1 MKIYIMAPDHIILGL
16 VETFKLWAE
25 KEGHEITNTL
35 PEADAPKPSFI
46 LDAQQRWR
54 DMQDASV
61 GILYQDT
68 PSIFA
73 GIEGLNT
80 ELGIMMGW
88 ARQII
93 ILGGSPNVFTWL
105 PWVVHAPWDPTL
117 ASVTE
122 AMKILAGRL
131 GTTCQDEGCP
141 HYGTAHS
148 HPKE

>member
-1 MKIYIMAPDHIILGL
+1 MKIYIIAPNHLILGL
-16 VETFKLWAE
+16 VETFKTWAE
-25 KEGHEITNTL
+25 KEGHEITNTF
-35 PEADAPKPSFI
+35 PEMDEAKLSPI

-122 AMKILAGRL
+122 AMEIIVQRTL
-131 GTTCQDEGCP
+131 P
-141 HYGTAHS
+141 
-148 HPKE
+148 PKE